1 MSLLYALFSTTM
13 AKIKSESQALWLFRR
28 YQVICKFEKSPPLPP
43 PLSPLCY
50 LYDCLSFWMKKNCLS
65 SCCLR
70 GGRGVGCCG
79 SGGCCRCF
87 HGDGCRSCCFG
98 QPIGDKFVHADSQ
111 HEAFFWSQTRQAY
124 LTDKTEKERK
134 RDEKDRFLNELND
147 AVSANV
153 LLTKTLTEET
163 SIHTKEL
170 LADALTSHRMIS
182 ALEATV
188 KDKDAENR
196 RLLEQ
201 IDKLNDEVHRL
212 KVVVDDSREETDQNQ
227 RNQ

>member
-1 MSLLYALFSTTM
+1 MS
-13 AKIKSESQALWLFRR
+13 
-28 YQVICKFEKSPPLPP
+28 
-43 PLSPLCY
+43 
-50 LYDCLSFWMKKNCLS
+50 
-65 SCCLR
+65 
-70 GGRGVGCCG
+70 
-79 SGGCCRCF
+79 
-87 HGDGCRSCCFG
+87 
-98 QPIGDKFVHADSQ
+98 
-111 HEAFFWSQTRQAY
+111 
-124 LTDKTEKERK
+124 DKTEKERK

-212 KVVVDDSREETDQNQ
+212 KVVVDDSRVEIDQNQ